1 MERFVRRTDYR
12 ALSLQDLLDAR
23 EQYQVH
29 LANLE
34 TVLGTAVGRYRIRLN
49 DANFHDK
56 TLNDKRPA
64 KSLGARTLDNSDIRD
79 WSWPCVLVFVSE
91 WIAPD
96 VLAKH
101 PERTVPPLLYLP
113 DGRQVRTCVVL
124 AQKRVANLPPEDAV
138 AFATSLL
145 GPGFQVFAEGQGVT
159 RMGVASSI
167 VADDAGAYLLTTG
180 HVAGAAETEV
190 YCVQR
195 GRRKVVG
202 ISEPR
207 SVAALPLASVYPG
220 FAGTGAQLRLDAGL
234 VRIADINRWTARA
247 LGIGVMG
254 TPIDLSADTLNLNLI
269 GCPVFTELPGGRRV
283 EGAVHGLF
291 YRHASLGGVDT
302 LSELLI
308 GPRTKEAR
316 VETRPG
322 DSGVLWFWD
331 HVADAK
337 AELEAHPAE
346 AGASEVDKAGAAAA
360 AAYRPLAIQWGG
372 QGFASGGAQA
382 DEFALAT
389 SLSAIC
395 RALGVEVV
403 RDWASDESRYWAK
416 VGHYK
421 IGYAAC
427 FAMQSVA
434 AQALFKA
441 NATSI
446 SVSDEDILG
455 NRLPSATHKTE
466 FIALADVPDL
476 VWRGSRGKDKANH
489 FADMD
494 EPGRGSFAGTTL
506 LKLWAVK
513 ANRLPK
519 VWNDFYSSID
529 PARKP
534 EHRGAL
540 PFRVAQLYD
549 VMVAAVKNRS
559 LADYVCAA
567 GVLAHYVGDAC
578 QPLHVSYLHHGQ
590 PDDSEDDGV
599 HAAYEDDMVS
609 VNAPIVV
616 SEVKRLVA
624 AAKPPK
630 PFVGAAEAADAV
642 VQLMRRTIARLPP
655 EDVLASYNAH
665 RGPGRSKAMWADLG
679 DRTLRRMAD
688 GAVTLALIWQSA
700 WTEGGGDA
708 KGRFSKTALA
718 APVSKAALKKLY
730 DSTAFAE
737 SKWLK
742 DM

>member
-29 LANLE
+29 IANLE
-34 TVLGTAVGRYRIRLN
+34 TVVGTAVGRYRIRLN
-49 DANFHDK
+49 DANFHDQA
-56 TLNDKRPA
+56 LNDKRPA
-64 KSLGARTLDNSDIRD
+64 KSLGARTLANSDIRP

-96 VLAKH
+96 ELAKH

-124 AQKRVANLPPEDAV
+124 AQRRVANLPPEDAV
-138 AFATSLL
+138 AFSTSLL
-145 GPGFQVFAEGQGVT
+145 GPGFQVFAQGQGVT

-180 HVAGAAETEV
+180 HVAGAPESEV
-190 YCVQR
+190 YCMLR

-202 ISEPR
+202 ISEAR
-207 SVAALPLASVYPG
+207 SVAALPLAQVYPG
-220 FAGTGAQLRLDAGL
+220 FAGTGAQLKLDAGL
-234 VRIADINRWTARA
+234 VRLADVNRWTTRA
-247 LGIGVMG
+247 LGVGVMG
-254 TPIDLSADTLNLNLI
+254 PPIDLSADTLNLNLI

-283 EGAVHGLF
+283 EGAVHALF
-291 YRHASLGGVDT
+291 YRHANRGGADT

-308 GPRTKEAR
+308 GPRSKDAR

-337 AELEAHPAE
+337 AEPDPNAADAPA
-346 AGASEVDKAGAAAA
+346 APGSPAQAW
-360 AAYRPLAIQWGG
+360 RPLAIQWGG
-372 QGFASGGAQA
+372 QGFFSGDANPA
-382 DEFALAT
+382 EFALAT

-395 RALGVEVV
+395 KALGVEVV
-403 RDWASDESRYWAK
+403 RDWASDDSRYWAK

-427 FAMQSVA
+427 FALQSAA
-434 AQALFKA
+434 AQTLFKA

-455 NRLPSATHKTE
+455 NRLPSAANKTE

-476 VWRGSRGKDKANH
+476 VWRARRGKDKANH

-494 EPGRGSFAGTTL
+494 EPGRGLFAGKTL
-506 LKLWAVK
+506 LQLWASK
-513 ANRLPK
+513 ANRTPK
-519 VWNDFYSSID
+519 LWNDFYSSID

-534 EHRGAL
+534 QHRGAL
-540 PFRVAQLYD
+540 PFRVAELYD
-549 VMVAAVKNRS
+549 VMVAAVKNKS

-578 QPLHVSYLHHGQ
+578 QPLHVSFLHHGQ
-590 PDDSEDDGV
+590 TDDDEDDGV

-609 VNAPIVV
+609 VHAPLVV
-616 SEVKRLVA
+616 AGVKRLVDA
-624 AAKPPK
+624 ARPFK
-630 PFVGAAEAADAV
+630 PFVGGAEAADAV

-655 EDVLASYNAH
+655 EDILASYNAN
-665 RGPGRSKAMWADLG
+665 RGPGQSKAMWADLG
-679 DRTLRRMAD
+679 ERTLRRMAD
-688 GAVTLALIWQSA
+688 GAVTLASIWQSA
-700 WTEGGGDA
+700 WTEGGGDV
-708 KGRFSKTALA
+708 KGRFIKTTLA
-718 APVSKAALKKLY
+718 RPVAKAALKKLY

>member
-1 MERFVRRTDYR
+1 MERFVRKTDYR

-29 LANLE
+29 IANLK

-49 DANFHDK
+49 DANIHDQS
-56 TLNDKRPA
+56 LNEQRPSKR
-64 KSLGARTLDNSDIRD
+64 LGPRTLDNSDIRP

-96 VLAKH
+96 VLSKH
-101 PERTVPPLLYLP
+101 PELTVPPVLYLP

-124 AQKRVANLPPEDAV
+124 ARRRVTNLPPEEAV
-138 AFATSLL
+138 AFATSLI
-145 GPGFQVFAEGQGVT
+145 GPGFQVFAEDQGVT

-167 VADDAGAYLLTTG
+167 VADDAGAYVLTTG
-180 HVAGAAETEV
+180 HVAGAADTEV
-190 YCVQR
+190 YCVLR

-202 ISEPR
+202 VAAAR
-207 SVAALPLASVYPG
+207 SVAALPLSSVYPG
-220 FAGTGAQLRLDAGL
+220 FAGGGALIRLDARL
-234 VRIADINRWTARA
+234 VRIADVNNWTARA
-247 LGIGVMG
+247 IGIGVMG
-254 TPIDLSADTLNLNLI
+254 EPIDLSADTLNLNLI

-291 YRHASLGGVDT
+291 YRHAGLGGADT
-302 LSELLI
+302 LTELLI
-308 GPRTKEAR
+308 GPRTNEAR
-316 VETRPG
+316 VDTRPG

-337 AELEAHPAE
+337 AELEPQGEAPVDAKKTAARQVAE
-346 AGASEVDKAGAAAA
+346 S
-360 AAYRPLAIQWGG
+360 YRPLAIQWGG
-372 QGFASGGAQA
+372 QGFLTDASTTA
-382 DEFALAT
+382 EFALAT

-395 RALGVEVV
+395 RALEVEVV

-427 FAMQSVA
+427 FALHTDA
-434 AQALFKA
+434 ARTLFAA

-446 SVSDEDILG
+446 SVSDEDIL
-455 NRLPSATHKTE
+455 NNSLPSALDKSK

-476 VWRGSRGKDKANH
+476 VWRVSRGKDKANH

-494 EPGRGSFAGTTL
+494 EPGRGAFAGKTL
-506 LKLWAVK
+506 MQLWASK
-513 ANRLPK
+513 TNRSAK

-549 VMVAAVKNRS
+549 VMVAAVKAKS
-559 LADYVCAA
+559 LAEYVCAA

-590 PDDSEDDGV
+590 TDDAEDDGV
-599 HAAYEDDMVS
+599 HAVYEDDMVS
-609 VNAPIVV
+609 SHAPLVV

-624 AAKPPK
+624 ATRKPP
-630 PFVGAAEAADAV
+630 PFTGAAGAADAV
-642 VQLMRRTIARLPP
+642 VQLMRRTIRKLPP
-655 EDVLASYNAH
+655 EDILASYEAH
-665 RGPGRSKAMWADLG
+665 RGRGQSKAMWTDLG

-700 WTEGGGDA
+700 WTEGGGEA

-718 APVSKAALKKLY
+718 TPVGKPALKKLY
-730 DSTAFAE
+730 DSKAFAE
-737 SKWLK
+737 SRWLK